1 LFSAEHFNEIAVEAD
16 RRGLQ
21 IAVHAIGDGAV
32 TSVLNGYAAAAR
44 ANGRRDSRHR
54 IEHIEVVLPQ
64 DIERFAGLGVV
75 ASMQPPHPPGTMGL
89 PLEPTVS
96 LIGEERWPYSYAWQT
111 LREAGARL
119 AFGSDWPV
127 SDINPMRGI
136 HAAVTRNTWKKGL
149 PEQRQSLAET
159 LAGYTSDGAW
169 TEFMEDRKGRIA
181 HGMLADVVV
190 LSDDIEAVDREAIDK
205 LKPIATICDGRI
217 TYEA

>member
-1 LFSAEHFNEIAVEAD
+1 
-16 RRGLQ
+16 
-21 IAVHAIGDGAV
+21 
-32 TSVLNGYAAAAR
+32 
-44 ANGRRDSRHR
+44 
-54 IEHIEVVLPQ
+54 VVLPA
-64 DIERFAGLGVV
+64 DIERFARLGVV

-89 PLEPTVS
+89 PLEPTIG

-136 HAAVTRNTWKKGL
+136 HAAVTRKVWKKGL
-149 PEQRQSLAET
+149 PEQRQSLLET

-169 TEFMEDRKGRIA
+169 TEFMGDRKGRIA
-181 HGMLADVVV
+181 HGMLADIVV
-190 LSDDIEAVDREAIDK
+190 LSDDIEAVAPEAIET
-205 LKPIATICDGRI
+205 LKPVATICDGRI

>member
-1 LFSAEHFNEIAVEAD
+1 
-16 RRGLQ
+16 
-21 IAVHAIGDGAV
+21 
-32 TSVLNGYAAAAR
+32 
-44 ANGRRDSRHR
+44 
-54 IEHIEVVLPQ
+54 VLPA
-64 DIERFAGLGVV
+64 DIERFARLGVV

-89 PLEPTVS
+89 PLEPTIS

-159 LAGYTSDGAW
+159 LSGYTSDGGLDGVHGRPQGS
-169 TEFMEDRKGRIA
+169 DRSRHARRHRRALGR
-181 HGMLADVVV
+181 HRSRG
-190 LSDDIEAVDREAIDK
+190 S
-205 LKPIATICDGRI
+205 
-217 TYEA
+217 